1 MRVLVTRPEPGAA
14 QTAARLEA
22 LGHEAV
28 VVPLSEVEP
37 VKAPVPDV
45 AGFDAV
51 AVTSANAVGSA
62 SPELLGAIA
71 PLRCFAVGDRTAG
84 AARAAGFENV
94 RSAGGDV
101 DDLAALIGSE
111 LSAGGHVL
119 YITGERRRPV
129 LEKRLSNAGF
139 SVTPLE
145 TYRIAAVP
153 MDAAA
158 REKLTSSGPIDAV
171 LVYSCFGAELLAGFL
186 GDREDMRI
194 LCMSRQVA
202 EGLSHSLRKSAEI
215 ASAANEDALVALLG
229 RAP

>member
-1 MRVLVTRPEPGAA
+1 MLVTRPEPGAA
-14 QTAARLEA
+14 QTAERLNA
-22 LGHEAV
+22 LGHEAL
-28 VVPLSEVEP
+28 VVPLSKVET
-37 VKAPVPDV
+37 VNAPVPDV

-51 AVTSANAVGSA
+51 AVTSANALGSA
-62 SPELLGAIA
+62 STELLRAIA

-94 RSAGGDV
+94 LSAGGDV

-111 LSAGGHVL
+111 LMAGGHVL

-129 LEKRLSNAGF
+129 LETKLANAGF

-153 MDAAA
+153 LDAAA
-158 REKLTSSGPIDAV
+158 REILTSLGPIDAV
-171 LVYSCFGAELLAGFL
+171 LVYSRYGAELLAGFL

-215 ASAANEDALVALLG
+215 ASASTEDALIALLG